1 MLRKTMM
8 ALLATAALIALAPQS
23 AFARGG
29 HGGFGAFHGGGG
41 GWHGGGVAAFRGA
54 PIGGGVAFRQA
65 AVVGG
70 PHVVGGF
77 HPGFHPGFRR
87 GAFIAGAVAG
97 AAYAAPYGYGYYDN
111 YDGPIGIGAMGG
123 GVGNGSFGIDVR
135 NADGLIVTGD
145 MTTGFWAFKMDG
157 FDGWNGHQWGMPNN
171 SSAQDWDNGP
181 DGLRKAPKVSTR

>member
-29 HGGFGAFHGGGG
+29 HGGFGGFHGGGG

-111 YDGPIGIGAMGG
+111 YDPYYATYPDQVILSRSIPTRSTTMAAMSRR
-123 GVGNGSFGIDVR
+123 VVR
-135 NADGLIVTGD
+135 
-145 MTTGFWAFKMDG
+145 
-157 FDGWNGHQWGMPNN
+157 
-171 SSAQDWDNGP
+171 
-181 DGLRKAPKVSTR
+181 